1 MHKLSAFSH
10 RNIDVAPPVSCFFFF
25 FHDYVQMEKEE
36 RSFVRVEVSPRSA
49 PPRPSCTPLLQ
60 EPTGR
65 LVNDQKLQA
74 MRGEVAR
81 SVATLAAGIERVH

>member
-10 RNIDVAPPVSCFFFF
+10 RNIDVGFPVSFFIF

-36 RSFVRVEVSPRSA
+36 RSFVRVEVWPRSA
-49 PPRPSCTPLLQ
+49 PPRPSSTSLLQ

-65 LVNDQKLQA
+65 LDNDQRLQA
-74 MRGEVAR
+74 MLGEVAR
-81 SVATLAAGIERVH
+81 SVAAL